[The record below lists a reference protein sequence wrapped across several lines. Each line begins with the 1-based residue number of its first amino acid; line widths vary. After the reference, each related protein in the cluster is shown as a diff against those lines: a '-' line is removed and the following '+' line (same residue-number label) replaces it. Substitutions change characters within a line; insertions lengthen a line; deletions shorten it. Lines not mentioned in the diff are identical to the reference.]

1 MRNKIKQRVITWL
14 VLLAIIVTSLPS
26 LPSLNVKAG
35 SNMTGSAYG
44 GLPAVGQS
52 TGAGKGSGILTGVY
66 GIKLFFVYCKN
77 APRALEVNKN
87 NKAKLFAK
95 RKKVKV
101 GNKKKGYK
109 YVYKPTY
116 NTWAVKVKY
125 NDTNNW
131 SKGGKIAFRPD
142 ITKTK
147 GFNRGAS
154 LTGLAW
160 AVDSEKKGKKVI
172 KNVKTDIKNGAI
184 MCWGVAPS
192 KLDAHHNGS
201 FTIGKF
207 KRGSGYVCRTRLTTE
222 DKKTHLSRTRKNI
235 SKWNHFAAT
244 EEAIYKALHVDE
256 YYNKYN
262 KCKRYSDCSKQAD
275 KDKITKFLHKKLNL
289 REPTKISNYISCKG
303 LTEAQRKKRI
313 DTLTNAAKGFFK
325 SDYNISDDKI
335 KNLTNED
342 YYIVMDTGMAY
353 GVKAK
358 QSDDEYS
365 YITFINPQAA
375 YYDSKNWKKD
385 NKKRNHIT
393 LKHLLNNRTS
403 TEFAE
408 VFTTSLCLNNK
419 GNLGN
424 GFTKWTKKD
433 PEKWHKKRKN
443 RKKFYIGYDKCGFTG
458 KEGYGVFIPAF
469 SSKSTPKNRGALNVA
484 VIDKNTEE
492 HNDKNN
498 VDVSSAFICSK
509 NGTNYHYDRTKK
521 KLEKIKT
528 GTGSGNQH
536 KDILGVYNSAKETT
550 NKLRVKFADNYTL
563 SLNKAVKVKDLLNLL
578 NKQDVKDE
586 LRSNIVKEYSTKLVE
601 SDKYKGVGYT
611 KGIKSIRYG
620 KKGTR
625 YENTKGI
632 QSKLV
637 DAVKSASTT
646 KTKLEFTVDGYLSYN
661 DEAAKNAFKVVTVCW
676 DNFYKKAFGR
686 LKSLSNTDA
695 VTVKSTKSEDTV
707 KVKKKNK
714 KIGLSIE
721 YICRGKSVHSSK
733 FLYTGLIDL
742 KNPGNSGVTS
752 AKTTETKQYAAD
764 TTATLKVDKGVV
776 CYIVMDNNTASNSL
790 SDINNFI
797 DDYCKTK
804 ANNNI
809 ASYGDFSKQFIGK
822 FGAIAEDNGTNSPT
836 YVLGCTEKEPTI
848 GYTIVEVKLNLK
860 APTSEKSKGVV
871 ELPSYMLN
879 RYFDNIIAYSSVKKA
894 EADGDGNPENC
905 RQTFKLRED
914 WSAKTFDNTGDWE
927 YRTCRGCH
935 NKFISGYDT
944 TYCIRY
950 KDVGKTTEFEFD
962 NDKPLGGLRKQYYY
976 PKATI
981 ENLWEHSKRL
991 DLATEEGVVVDT
1003 EHLPENRIIEYAF
1016 NLVRTAVGDNR
1027 SISGIRYET
1036 YEKATNDTLNVLRLK
1051 DNYGIKPTVK
1061 YLGTIREP
1069 ETLDRN
1075 KPADLAYIFNENFEI
1090 DMNFV
1095 RSMANQQDIDGKH
1108 PKTVTHGCHWD
1119 THTSSDGSSYS
1130 HYHYTLTHY
1139 SMIKHGAQGIEMTTP
1154 SGKSKVFTNKMTYK
1168 FENDVYKY
1176 QTIKMDNGINDC
1188 IKDKDMISVSMAAVS
1203 PSGDGDDH
1211 YRFATSHYNGASL
1224 RFYPEVKMVYKVGSR
1239 EFDENP
1245 YRVVSTM
1252 GEIERVAD
1260 SSSLYLY
1267 KLNKLDNHKS
1277 ITGTTTTDSALGGT
1291 VSKGKNKITIP
1302 AGSDVTVAAD
1312 TSNYSIDL
1320 YGYALDVIKPTDD
1333 FYKSIVKGDFSTVD
1347 EWKDTETYTQVRDHF
1362 STWCKNMLSPKNYAA
1377 DFELYLDGSSTSK
1390 SENFSA
1396 TVGKIKRA
1404 SSEPVDTGLYC
1415 IQIENGKVLKS
1426 KSTDPDL
1433 PPSYRND
1440 YVALVSQIASD
1451 YRCTNQEAEAILEK
1465 SGILTSALNAIE
1477 SSTSPFNNSKKAK
1490 PGDSPDAADWTPSL
1504 GNNKNWYDE
1513 KVYTLVIRRFKSE
1526 NNLITDV
1533 TASDKVDLGLSNGAS
1548 GNSSK
1553 QNSNAG
1559 VADRT
1564 ATWKLNLFF
1573 NQDNFKELNKNMFS
1587 ADDKNTFY
1595 NPKDGAG
1602 DKINIPTQNYHV
1614 LFRGMPV
1621 KDADFNISASST
1633 FDF

>member
-26 LPSLNVKAG
+26 LPSLNVKANDKIIG
-35 SNMTGSAYG
+35 GIFS
-44 GLPAVGQS
+44 GLPKQGVSG
-52 TGAGKGSGILTGVY
+52 GDGKGTGILTGVY

-77 APRALEVNKN
+77 APRALEVDKN
-87 NKAKLFAK
+87 NNAKPIAK

-101 GNKKKGYK
+101 GNR
-109 YVYKPTY
+109 YVYKPVY
-116 NTWAVKVKY
+116 NYFAVKVKY
-125 NDTNNW
+125 NDTENPN
-131 SKGGKIAFRPD
+131 KGGKIAFKPD
-142 ITKTK
+142 ITQTR
-147 GFNRGAS
+147 GYNRGAS

-160 AVDSEKKGKKVI
+160 AIDSKKGSKPK
-172 KNVKTDIKNGAI
+172 VKTNFVDGAVI
-184 MCWGVAPS
+184 NWGVNPS
-192 KLDAHHNGS
+192 KQDSHKSGA
-201 FTIGKF
+201 FCIGVSNAKVCTSRVK
-207 KRGSGYVCRTRLTTE
+207 KRT
-222 DKKTHLSRTRKNI
+222 KKNI
-235 SKWNHFAAT
+235 KTWNHYASST
-244 EEAIYKALHVDE
+244 SEIYRALHVK
-256 YYNKYN
+256 N
-262 KCKRYSDCSKQAD
+262 AD
-275 KDKITKFLHKKLNL
+275 KKKLNL
-289 REPTKISNYISCKG
+289 ADPVSISNYISCKG
-303 LTEAQRKKRI
+303 LNKAKRDDRI
-313 DTLTNAAKGFFK
+313 ASLTKAAKGFFK
-325 SDYNISDDKI
+325 SDNTISDDKI
-335 KNLTNED
+335 KNLTNRD
-342 YYIVMDTGMAY
+342 YYIVMETAVTY
-353 GVKAK
+353 GVKK
-358 QSDDEYS
+358 RSSS
-365 YITFINPQAA
+365 YNYIAFINPQVA
-375 YYDSKNWKKD
+375 YYDSKNWKGGKL
-385 NKKRNHIT
+385 T
-393 LKHLLNNRTS
+393 LKHLLSGRSS
-403 TEFAE
+403 TNFAE
-408 VFTTSLCLNNK
+408 VFGKMCIVNK
-419 GNLGN
+419 SDLGF
-424 GFTKWTKKD
+424 GFKKWCKKD
-433 PEKWHKKRKN
+433 PQEWYKKREA
-443 RKKFYIGYDKCGFTG
+443 RKSFYIGNVKKAYFSK
-458 KEGYGVFIPAF
+458 KEGYGVFIP
-469 SSKSTPKNRGALNVA
+469 SLYSNPEKNRGALNVA

-509 NGTNYHYDRTKK
+509 NGTNYYYNGT

-536 KDILGVYNSAKETT
+536 KKILGVYNSAKETT

-563 SLNKAVKVKDLLNLL
+563 SLNKAVEVKDLLKLL
-578 NKQDVKDE
+578 NKQGVKDK
-586 LRSNIVKEYSTKLVE
+586 LRSNIVKEYSTEEVK
-601 SDKYKGVGYT
+601 SDKYKAVGYT
-611 KGIKSIRYG
+611 KGIESIRYG

-632 QSKLV
+632 KSKLV
-637 DAVKSASTT
+637 NAVKSVS
-646 KTKLEFTVDGYLSYN
+646 KPKLEFTVGGYSSYN

-695 VTVKSTKSEDTV
+695 VTVKSTKSKDTV
-707 KVKKKNK
+707 KVKKKK

-742 KNPGNSGVTS
+742 KNPSNSGVTS

-790 SDINNFI
+790 SDIHTFI

-804 ANNNI
+804 ANNSI
-809 ASYGDFSKQFIGK
+809 ASYSDFSKQFIGK
-822 FGAIAEDNGTNSPT
+822 FGAIAERNGTNSPT

-860 APTSEKSKGVV
+860 EPISEKSKGVV

-894 EADGDGNPENC
+894 EADGSGNPEDC

-914 WSAKTFDNTGDWE
+914 WSAKTFDNTGDWK
-927 YRTCRGCH
+927 YDKCSGCDG
-935 NKFISGYDT
+935 KFITGYDT

-981 ENLWEHSKRL
+981 ENLWKHSKRL

-1003 EHLPENRIIEYAF
+1003 KHLPENRIIEYAF

-1069 ETLDRN
+1069 ETLDRK

-1090 DMNFV
+1090 AMNFV
-1095 RSMANQQDIDGKH
+1095 RSMTNQQDIDGKY
-1108 PKTVTHGCHWD
+1108 PQDVTHRCCWD

-1130 HYHYTLTHY
+1130 HYHFTLNHY
-1139 SMIKHGAQGIEMTTP
+1139 SMIEHGAAGIEMTTP
-1154 SGKSKVFTNKMTYK
+1154 GGRSRVFINKMTYK

-1176 QTIKMDNGINDC
+1176 QTIKMDNGINDY

-1224 RFYPEVKMVYKVGSR
+1224 RFYPEVKMVYKVGSQ

-1267 KLNKLDNHKS
+1267 KLNKLDSNKS

-1302 AGSDVTVAAD
+1302 AGSDITVAAD

-1347 EWKDTETYTQVRDHF
+1347 EWEDTETYTQIRDHF
-1362 STWCKNMLSPKNYAA
+1362 SAWCKNMLSPKNYAA

-1404 SSEPVDTGLYC
+1404 SSEPTDTGLYC
-1415 IQIENGKVLKS
+1415 IQIENGEVLKS

-1433 PPSYRND
+1433 PSSYRND

-1490 PGDSPDAADWTPSL
+1490 PGDGPDAADWTPSL

-1526 NNLITDV
+1526 NNLVTDV

-1602 DKINIPTQNYHV
+1602 DKINTPTQEYHV

>member
-26 LPSLNVKAG
+26 LPSLSVKG
-35 SNMTGSAYG
+35 FDGNG
-44 GLPAVGQS
+44 GNKYPAF
-52 TGAGKGSGILTGVY
+52 GSGRGS
-66 GIKLFFVYCKN
+66 GASFGKLPNINGYRMYFVYCKDAKKTLEATANDN
-77 APRALEVNKN
+77 AKSGKYAVKIRYDKN
-87 NKAKLFAK
+87 SDGSTDYTKGKVAYRPNVTRTNYYNSGHKLPGVVWSVSKYKQWMAVPGA
-95 RKKVKV
+95 RIYWATNPKKVKGKNINMKGAYGV
-101 GNKKKGYK
+101 GISHEKISKTNKYG
-109 YVYKPTY
+109 
-116 NTWAVKVKY
+116 TWAQARSVL
-125 NDTNNW
+125 
-131 SKGGKIAFRPD
+131 
-142 ITKTK
+142 
-147 GFNRGAS
+147 GF
-154 LTGLAW
+154 
-160 AVDSEKKGKKVI
+160 
-172 KNVKTDIKNGAI
+172 
-184 MCWGVAPS
+184 
-192 KLDAHHNGS
+192 
-201 FTIGKF
+201 
-207 KRGSGYVCRTRLTTE
+207 
-222 DKKTHLSRTRKNI
+222 
-235 SKWNHFAAT
+235 
-244 EEAIYKALHVDE
+244 
-256 YYNKYN
+256 
-262 KCKRYSDCSKQAD
+262 
-275 KDKITKFLHKKLNL
+275 KDYEGKKLNL
-289 REPTKISNYISCKG
+289 GNVKAI
-303 LTEAQRKKRI
+303 
-313 DTLTNAAKGFFK
+313 
-325 SDYNISDDKI
+325 SDYLNFRDINKKT
-335 KNLTNED
+335 KNFPIEKWKKNEKLKKLT
-342 YYIVMDTGMAY
+342 TL
-353 GVKAK
+353 KAK
-358 QSDDEYS
+358 RKQYKDERMNRIVRAARNCFIRSGMKKETANKVGKDDF
-365 YITFINPQAA
+365 YIMLECAEAVGWKKGDAYKQIVFYTPQAS
-375 YYDSKNWKKD
+375 YYNNGNWKRVNGKMPSKTNGNGVID
-385 NKKRNHIT
+385 LHKT
-393 LKHLLNNRTS
+393 LNGQKAKTQCS
-403 TEFAE
+403 SVFAE
-408 VFTTSLCLNNK
+408 MCIGANMN
-419 GNLGN
+419 G
-424 GFTKWTKKD
+424 GFTKWKTKDKG
-433 PEKWHKKRKN
+433 KWHSTIKTGRGKFHVGKKTSGKG
-443 RKKFYIGYDKCGFTG
+443 KFQFN
-458 KEGYGVFIPAF
+458 KEGYAVYIPCLANP
-469 SSKSTPKNRGALNVA
+469 TPEKNRGALNVA

-498 VDVSSAFICSK
+498 VDVSSAFICSN
-509 NGTNYHYDRTKK
+509 NGTNYHYDRTEK

-528 GTGSGNQH
+528 GTGSGDQH
-536 KDILGVYNSAKETT
+536 KAILGVYNSAKETT

-563 SLNKAVKVKDLLNLL
+563 SLNKNVKVKNLLNLL
-578 NKQDVKDE
+578 NKQDVKDK
-586 LRSNIVKEYSTKLVE
+586 LRSNIVKEYSTKPVK
-601 SDKYKGVGYT
+601 SDKYKVVGFT
-611 KGIKSIRYG
+611 KGIESIRYG
-620 KKGTR
+620 KKGTKHKD
-625 YENTKGI
+625 TKGI

-646 KTKLEFTVDGYLSYN
+646 NPKLEFTVGGHSSYN

-707 KVKKKNK
+707 TVKKKNK

-809 ASYGDFSKQFIGK
+809 ASYSDFSKQFIGK

-894 EADGDGNPENC
+894 EADGSGNPEEC
-905 RQTFKLRED
+905 RQTFKLCED
-914 WSAKTFDNTGDWE
+914 WSAKTFDDTGDWE
-927 YRTCRGCH
+927 YDECSGCH
-935 NKFISGYDT
+935 NKFITGYDT

-1069 ETLDRN
+1069 KTLDRN
-1075 KPADLAYIFNENFEI
+1075 KPADLAYIFNEKFEI

-1095 RSMANQQDIDGKH
+1095 RSMTNHQDIDGKH
-1108 PKTVTHGCHWD
+1108 PKSVTHGCCWD
-1119 THTSSDGSSYS
+1119 THTNSDGSSYS
-1130 HYHYTLTHY
+1130 HYHFTLDHY
-1139 SMIKHGAQGIEMTTP
+1139 SMIEHGAAGIEMTTP
-1154 SGKSKVFTNKMTYK
+1154 GGESKVFTNKMTYI

-1176 QTIKMDNGINDC
+1176 QTIKMDNGINDY

-1224 RFYPEVKMVYKVGSR
+1224 RFYPEVKMVYKVGSQ

-1404 SSEPVDTGLYC
+1404 SSEPTDTGLYC
-1415 IQIENGKVLKS
+1415 IQIENGEVLKS
-1426 KSTDPDL
+1426 KSTDSDL
-1433 PPSYRND
+1433 PSSYRND

-1451 YRCTNQEAEAILEK
+1451 YHCTNQEAEAILEK

-1477 SSTSPFNNSKKAK
+1477 SSTSPFNNSKEAK

-1573 NQDNFKELNKNMFS
+1573 NQDNFEELNKNMFS

-1602 DKINIPTQNYHV
+1602 DKINIPTQDYHV